1 MSKTAG
7 AGKGL
12 SRRSVLLGG
21 LALPVLA
28 NGFGASLGRAAGPAP
43 ALLVA
48 ITGID
53 PATSPEQLA
62 KVTGPFISAGLALV
76 LSVNP
81 FLGNGI
87 ALQRTDPISRFLRIA
102 LDGFPARLELAV
114 DIREM
119 PMSSPYGQLRRASIS
134 QAALTKAINT
144 VGDPYRQPV
153 IMASTLTTQ
162 TPVGSLEDL
171 SALRAA
177 GIRTVIHLPQPV
189 NELGPASRG
198 YWKTST
204 GLAKTFARALT
215 SSPRSPAEI
224 AAAVQ
229 SESLSPEPVIV
240 TLSLADFVSPSSA
253 DVAAYASVL
262 ARQLATLEAARTIYS
277 ILPFELYKLSMPGPA
292 RYVIVRVDDF
302 HLSNA
307 TDAPHK
313 LMVAELLSRGIPVSQ
328 AVIPGGVVPLAGDD
342 RNKNYLRALSENPNY
357 DFVTHGKA
365 HLPNE
370 LLGQSDDFNREVIR
384 YGMASLQDVFGR
396 RPLAYI
402 PPNNAYDAATLGAYQ
417 QYGGKVFSANQGK
430 FDLIWG
436 LDEFGILHASHSI
449 GPEKSWNGDIA
460 YHEPADIERFIGS
473 RNDAVLMLHPQTMN
487 SARKFRAVFDTLD
500 LLSQQ
505 PKTQL
510 TNFRLYCDKVMPVI
524 PALERVQSARYEV
537 AVSDRL
543 EGEGSLPSRDELVKD
558 AAVAWQYF
566 DRWQKKY
573 KGLAPAT

>member
-1 MSKTAG
+1 
-7 AGKGL
+7 
-12 SRRSVLLGG
+12 
-21 LALPVLA
+21 
-28 NGFGASLGRAAGPAP
+28 
-43 ALLVA
+43 
-48 ITGID
+48 
-53 PATSPEQLA
+53 
-62 KVTGPFISAGLALV
+62 
-76 LSVNP
+76 
-81 FLGNGI
+81 
-87 ALQRTDPISRFLRIA
+87 
-102 LDGFPARLELAV
+102 
-114 DIREM
+114 
-119 PMSSPYGQLRRASIS
+119 MSSPYGQLRRASIS

-307 TDAPHK
+307 TDAT
-313 LMVAELLSRGIPVSQ
+313 SQ
-328 AVIPGGVVPLAGDD
+328 ANGGRTFVAGHT
-342 RNKNYLRALSENPNY
+342 S
-357 DFVTHGKA
+357 F
-365 HLPNE
+365 
-370 LLGQSDDFNREVIR
+370 
-384 YGMASLQDVFGR
+384 
-396 RPLAYI
+396 
-402 PPNNAYDAATLGAYQ
+402 
-417 QYGGKVFSANQGK
+417 
-430 FDLIWG
+430 
-436 LDEFGILHASHSI
+436 
-449 GPEKSWNGDIA
+449 
-460 YHEPADIERFIGS
+460 
-473 RNDAVLMLHPQTMN
+473 
-487 SARKFRAVFDTLD
+487 
-500 LLSQQ
+500 
-505 PKTQL
+505 
-510 TNFRLYCDKVMPVI
+510 
-524 PALERVQSARYEV
+524 
-537 AVSDRL
+537 
-543 EGEGSLPSRDELVKD
+543 PSRDP
-558 AAVAWQYF
+558 
-566 DRWQKKY
+566 RRC
-573 KGLAPAT
+573 GSTGR